1 MKWISVQQC
10 LWITGTAWLVVSQS
24 VVAKTI
30 ATQEFS
36 PQAQDRMK
44 EPPLLIQHAANTTV
58 LHTPFSVP
66 DARFPSN
73 QQTVPD
79 QNTQGHR
86 SFKQSPQQTTHD
98 SESTSQTLAQRTIIE
113 ITGVQLNVTET
124 GLDITLST
132 ANEPLAM
139 PSTSVTGNALI
150 AEIPDA
156 VLTLPD
162 GDDFQAASPMEGIAF
177 ITVSN
182 LPGDR
187 VQVAITGAAAPPTAT
202 VSASSQALL
211 FSVVPETESATVP
224 AETAEAG
231 DDGIRI
237 VVTAEKTP
245 QDSQDVPISLT
256 VLTRDE
262 LEDAQINSLQEIAS
276 NVPNFYFNPI
286 NAAGSYFSY
295 YSIRGLG
302 NSNFLNRD
310 AVGFYIDDV
319 PYDYGGFLDLNLID
333 LERVEV
339 LRGPQNTLYG
349 RSSQAGVVNIISRPP
364 TNFLEVRSAASYG
377 TENDRSLQLSISD
390 AIIPD
395 ELSFRLAGAYSARD
409 GFFENTFLDK
419 SVGEESS
426 LAGRAQLV
434 WTPAPEWNI
443 SFNANVSADD
453 DGAPI
458 VVPFDSPDPFEIE
471 QDFDGFYDS
480 SNNTQALRVAYAGS
494 GLRATS
500 ITTRRYSYQDSQ
512 VDADATALDL
522 FRRLATYDST
532 VWSQELRLQSPETAN
547 QFQWLL
553 GAYYEANDFNAIAN
567 GFEFSQLAAQQL
579 GLPSA
584 GFDRTDYEI
593 DRDTYAV
600 FGQVDYQPIEPLTLT
615 AGLRY
620 EASDSELDRRRVFEI
635 AGLPPI
641 PTGRT
646 FDGVT
651 RDDSELLPRLAAE
664 YRLSPNVMAYAS
676 IAKGYRPGGLNPTAE
691 SDDVLEYEEETS
703 WNYELGL
710 KTSWFDDRLAANLA
724 VFTTQVNDYQVL
736 LRGFDALSNEIVN
749 ADARINGVELELR
762 ATPLEGLDL
771 IAGFGYVDAEF
782 TDYVNPF
789 TNDRFDGN
797 QLPYAP
803 EYTYNLAAQ
812 YRSPGGLFTR
822 LELQGSGTAFFDDAN
837 RFKQDPFALVNTRIG
852 YEWDRGGVYL
862 FATNLFDTE
871 YITTAFAALGQDFAS
886 YGDRRIFGVQ
896 VRANF

>member
-1 MKWISVQQC
+1 MSGIKVQRC
-10 LWITGTAWLVVSQS
+10 LWMIGSVWLVVNQS
-24 VVAKTI
+24 AIAKTVLQPSEDLFQI
-30 ATQEFS
+30 KEQPLLAKHAARTM
-36 PQAQDRMK
+36 RL
-44 EPPLLIQHAANTTV
+44 EPP
-58 LHTPFSVP
+58 
-66 DARFPSN
+66 FPILASQLPELFN
-73 QQTVPD
+73 
-79 QNTQGHR
+79 
-86 SFKQSPQQTTHD
+86 QSPQQTTHNL
-98 SESTSQTLAQRTIIE
+98 ESSIQRLAQQTIIE
-113 ITGVQLNVTET
+113 ITGVQLNATET
-124 GLDITLST
+124 GLNITLDS
-132 ANEPLAM
+132 ANGPLPM

-150 AEIPDA
+150 ATIPNA

-162 GDDFQAASPMEGIAF
+162 GGDFQAVSPMEGIAF
-177 ITVSN
+177 ITVAN
-182 LPGDR
+182 LPGVDGVSPTENR
-187 VQVAITGAAAPPTAT
+187 VQVAITGSAAPPTAT
-202 VSASSQALL
+202 VSARPQTLL
-211 FSVVPETESATVP
+211 FSVVPATESAPVP
-224 AETAEAG
+224 AETAETAEAG

-245 QDSQDVPISLT
+245 QDIQDVPISLT

-262 LEDAQINSLQEIAS
+262 LEDAQINSLQDIAGH
-276 NVPNFYFNPI
+276 VPNFYFNPI

-319 PYDYGGFLDLNLID
+319 PYDYGGFLDVNLID

-395 ELSFRLAGAYSARD
+395 KLSLRLAGAYSAHE
-409 GFFENTFLDK
+409 GFFENTFLDE

-443 SFNANVSADD
+443 SFNANISADD

-458 VVPFDSPDPFEIE
+458 VVPFDSPDPFAIE

-480 SNNTQALRVAYAGS
+480 SNNTQALRIAYEGS
-494 GLRATS
+494 DFRATA

-512 VDADATALDL
+512 VDADATSLDL

-532 VWSQELRLQSPETAN
+532 VWSQELRLQSPATAN
-547 QFQWLL
+547 QLQWLL
-553 GAYYEANDFNAIAN
+553 GAYYEANEFNAIAN

-579 GLPSA
+579 GLPAA

-593 DRDTYAV
+593 DRATYAV
-600 FGQVDYQPIEPLTLT
+600 FGQVDYRPIEPLTLT

-635 AGLPPI
+635 EGLPSI
-641 PTGRT
+641 PAGRT
-646 FDGVT
+646 FDDVT
-651 RDDSELLPRLAAE
+651 QSDSELLPRLAAE
-664 YRLSPNVMAYAS
+664 YRISPNVIAYAS

-691 SDDVLEYEEETS
+691 SDDVLAYEEETS

-710 KTSWFDDRLAANLA
+710 KTSWLDDRLAANLA
-724 VFTTQVNDYQVL
+724 LFTTQVNDYQVL
-736 LRGFDALSNEIVN
+736 LRGFDALSNEVVN

-762 ATPLEGLDL
+762 ATPIEGLDL
-771 IAGFGYVDAEF
+771 IAGFGYIDAEF

-789 TNDRFDGN
+789 TDERFDGN

-837 RFKQDPFALVNTRIG
+837 RFKQDPFALVNARIG

-862 FATNLFDTE
+862 FATNLFNTE
-871 YITTAFAALGQDFAS
+871 YITTAFAALGQDYAS